1 MDDVLRRELGHLSNV
16 PLLLEARI
24 PCVKMTVEEILALES
39 GTVIRT
45 GRAAG
50 ESVDVS
56 VSGQPVSQGELIVI
70 ENMLAARLS
79 DFGEKNYG

>member
-1 MDDVLRRELGHLSNV
+1 MDDSMRTGLAHLSDV

-24 PCVKMTVEEILALES
+24 PCVKMTVEEILALDG

-45 GRAAG
+45 ARAAG
-50 ESVDVS
+50 ESVDIS
-56 VSGQPVSQGELIVI
+56 VSGQLVSQGELIVI
-70 ENMLAARLS
+70 DNMLAARLS